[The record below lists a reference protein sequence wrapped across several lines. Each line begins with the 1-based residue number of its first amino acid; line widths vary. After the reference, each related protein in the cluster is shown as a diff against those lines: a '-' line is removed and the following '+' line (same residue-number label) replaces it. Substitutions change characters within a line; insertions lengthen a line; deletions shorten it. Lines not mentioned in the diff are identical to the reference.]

1 MQPQHIH
8 PGKQLYPRSNI
19 HAKREPR
26 SACLNASSRE
36 DWTVLKARSR
46 ERRGRQGR
54 GKPGG
59 ERAPRKSR
67 RCGYSDS
74 YRGTPSG
81 KMWGAPHPLNKGRKV
96 GSPHRSLSVQ
106 MSQLGVLA
114 RVTQKQSL
122 SQACVGGPRG
132 RRPRAGGGRD
142 LEVSGLLCGA
152 IGGPC
157 SGLRQGPGMKCGGRC
172 WLLSPPG
179 RGPHPSAGHDASG
192 ELPGCPTS
200 CNQAM
205 TGRGVSCTPNSP
217 PDRLSGAE
225 AAVLA
230 VTRARTQGFTRQ
242 APDRPQDVWS
252 HWGSGPITPR
262 SMEMRSCDMGQEG
275 GPGDWEPRNTGE
287 TPQQWKSRK
296 PSMRKWCLAAKA
308 QRRWELPG
316 HKGGR
321 RPQPVLWAGAEGS
334 RVGGWVGFVLRA
346 VGAIQGLSRG

>member
-114 RVTQKQSL
+114 RVTQKQ
-122 SQACVGGPRG
+122 P
-132 RRPRAGGGRD
+132 
-142 LEVSGLLCGA
+142 ESGLCG
-152 IGGPC
+152 
-157 SGLRQGPGMKCGGRC
+157 R
-172 WLLSPPG
+172 PPG
-179 RGPHPSAGHDASG
+179 
-192 ELPGCPTS
+192 EKT
-200 CNQAM
+200 
-205 TGRGVSCTPNSP
+205 TG
-217 PDRLSGAE
+217 
-225 AAVLA
+225 
-230 VTRARTQGFTRQ
+230 
-242 APDRPQDVWS
+242 
-252 HWGSGPITPR
+252 
-262 SMEMRSCDMGQEG
+262 
-275 GPGDWEPRNTGE
+275 
-287 TPQQWKSRK
+287 
-296 PSMRKWCLAAKA
+296 
-308 QRRWELPG
+308 RRWEGPRSEWAAVRSHRRSMQRPEARPRHEMRGSLLASVAPG
-316 HKGGR
+316 AGTPPFCGAR
-321 RPQPVLWAGAEGS
+321 R
-334 RVGGWVGFVLRA
+334 LR
-346 VGAIQGLSRG
+346 